1 MTSVVG
7 KKTEVAGFQVFG
19 GSISGLVQGLN
30 EDYSL
35 PYAVVAIDGVN
46 TTQTDKKGI
55 YYVNFNTF
63 PSKHT
68 IEIIH
73 DLYIYDPIEVTVTE
87 DTRQLPTIK
96 ASATYVCGW
105 VEMINFDEDKYER
118 SKRPRTIRC
127 LQEPNPLELEDWDTP
142 GI

>member
-1 MTSVVG
+1 M
-7 KKTEVAGFQVFG
+7 
-19 GSISGLVQGLN
+19 
-30 EDYSL
+30 
-35 PYAVVAIDGVN
+35 
-46 TTQTDKKGI
+46 
-55 YYVNFNTF
+55 
-63 PSKHT
+63 
-68 IEIIH
+68 
-73 DLYIYDPIEVTVTE
+73 YIYDPIEVTVTE

>member
-68 IEIIH
+68 I
-73 DLYIYDPIEVTVTE
+73 
-87 DTRQLPTIK
+87 
-96 ASATYVCGW
+96 
-105 VEMINFDEDKYER
+105 
-118 SKRPRTIRC
+118 
-127 LQEPNPLELEDWDTP
+127 
-142 GI
+142 

>member
-46 TTQTDKKGI
+46 TT
-55 YYVNFNTF
+55 
-63 PSKHT
+63 
-68 IEIIH
+68 
-73 DLYIYDPIEVTVTE
+73 
-87 DTRQLPTIK
+87 
-96 ASATYVCGW
+96 
-105 VEMINFDEDKYER
+105 
-118 SKRPRTIRC
+118 
-127 LQEPNPLELEDWDTP
+127 
-142 GI
+142 